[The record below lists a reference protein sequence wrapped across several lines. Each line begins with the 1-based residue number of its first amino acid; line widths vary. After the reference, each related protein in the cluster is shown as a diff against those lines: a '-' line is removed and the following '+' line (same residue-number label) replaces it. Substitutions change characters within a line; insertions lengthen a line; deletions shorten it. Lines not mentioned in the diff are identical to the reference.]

1 MKSRYIFLSFWIL
14 CVLCMLF
21 LARELKLSHDF
32 FENYTAKNYT
42 EAQKDIE
49 RKYWNTA
56 IDFHNL
62 GNTQY
67 FLSQENETQKKSLLE
82 AALKSYEA
90 SLKRREHP
98 ETRSN
103 YEYVQKLLENILE
116 ETSQEQTSDESQSSD
131 SQSKQQEENQA
142 SSASWTTWENQKQE
156 TENAEQ
162 DQKNAPIQNARGEE
176 YKLSD
181 EDALSELTD
190 EEKQALEA
198 YIEKLHDEQAENQGL
213 FGKQVPEK
221 NDFEKR
227 FESLFG
233 GSEEKDW

>member
-1 MKSRYIFLSFWIL
+1 M
-14 CVLCMLF
+14 
-21 LARELKLSHDF
+21 KLSHDF
-32 FENYTAKNYT
+32 FENYAEKNYM
-42 EAQKDIE
+42 EAWKNLDK
-49 RKYWNTA
+49 KYWNTA
-56 IDFHNL
+56 VELHNL

-90 SLKRREHP
+90 SLNHREHS

-116 ETSQEQTSDESQSSD
+116 ETSQEQPSDESQSSD

-142 SSASWTTWENQKQE
+142 SSASWTTWENQTQE
-156 TENAEQ
+156 AQDGEQ
-162 DQKNAPIQNARGEE
+162 NQKNAPIQNARGEE
-176 YKLSD
+176 YTLSQN
-181 EDALSELTD
+181 EELENLTP
-190 EEKQALEA
+190 E
-198 YIEKLHDEQAENQGL
+198 EQAAMEQLIEELKEEQAKNQGL
-213 FGKQVPEK
+213 FGKQLPEK
-221 NDFEKR
+221 TDFEKH